1 MASLCGMSPEAPTPG
16 FQLSIGPDLKEV
28 VRANAVFGEF
38 ADRHALSTAVR
49 RSFNVAIDEL
59 MTNTVSYG
67 FRGRTGGALG
77 LAVELLPDRLTMTLT
92 DDGAPFDPWVQIAP
106 DTTLSME
113 SRRIG
118 GLGIHLVK
126 QMMDEARYEHR
137 DGRNVVV
144 LVKRLDN
151 PEAG

>member
-1 MASLCGMSPEAPTPG
+1 MASLCGMSPGGSPSG
-16 FQLSIGPDLKEV
+16 FEMSIGPDLNEV
-28 VRANAVFGEF
+28 VRVNKTFGEF

-59 MTNTVSYG
+59 LTNTVSYG
-67 FRGRTGGALG
+67 FRGRTDGALG
-77 LAVELLPDRLTMTLT
+77 VSVELQPDRVMMTLT
-92 DDGAPFDPWVQIAP
+92 DNGAPFDPWVQIAP

-126 QMMDEARYEHR
+126 KMMDEARYEFR
-137 DGRNVVV
+137 DKRNIVT